1 MSNSFLMS
9 AKQITKVFHQGD
21 KNLRVLKGVDLN
33 VHRGEALCI
42 LGSSGAGKSTFL
54 HILGTLDSP
63 TSGHVFFNG
72 ENLFLKNEKEL
83 ANFRNKHL
91 GFIFQFHHLLSEF
104 NALENIMMPARIAG
118 DSKSACKQRAEDLL
132 GLMGLSDRATHF
144 PSELSGGEKQ
154 RIAIAR
160 ALMQKPDILLAD
172 EPTGN
177 LDSDNGERI
186 KNLFLKLQRE
196 LNLTIIVVTHDQN
209 FAQSFPRVLKMKDGL
224 WH

>member
-1 MSNSFLMS
+1 M
-9 AKQITKVFHQGD
+9 Q
-21 KNLRVLKGVDLN
+21 
-33 VHRGEALCI
+33 RGEALCI

-63 TSGHVFFNG
+63 TSGNVFFEG
-72 ENLFLKNEKEL
+72 ENLFLKNDKEL
-83 ANFRNKHL
+83 ADFRNKHL

-118 DSKSACKQRAEDLL
+118 VSKAESKERAEELIE
-132 GLMGLSDRATHF
+132 LMGLSDRSTHF

-160 ALMQKPDILLAD
+160 ALMQKPDIILAD

-177 LDSDNGERI
+177 LDSENGEKI
-186 KNLFLKLQRE
+186 KDLFLKLQKE
-196 LNLTIIVVTHDQN
+196 LNLTILIVTHDQS
-209 FAQSFPRVLKMKDGL
+209 FASHFPKVLKMKDGI
-224 WH
+224 WT